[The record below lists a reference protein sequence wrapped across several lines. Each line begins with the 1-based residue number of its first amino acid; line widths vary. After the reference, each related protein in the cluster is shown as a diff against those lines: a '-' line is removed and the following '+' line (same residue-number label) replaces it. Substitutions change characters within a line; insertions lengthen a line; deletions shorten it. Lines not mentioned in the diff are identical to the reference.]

1 MLFGSTVIALKT
13 DTVVIFCF
21 DFRMPYI
28 IWIRITYVNANS
40 LRLLLVTKDNKPL
53 LIELKTDVSITDTK
67 NYYGDEL
74 KSVL

>member
-1 MLFGSTVIALKT
+1 MQ
-13 DTVVIFCF
+13 
-21 DFRMPYI
+21 YI